1 MKPRFFFRPTGTV
14 IRTTHTPTRLF
25 VVLACM
31 FLLGLYGVAQLW
43 DDQAAAGTEF
53 TADDQAANVRAAFNA
68 GRAKGHA
75 DMMASA
81 KAAWDMAR
89 LEADRCR
96 VARGQP

>member
-1 MKPRFFFRPTGTV
+1 MKSRFFFRPTGTV
-14 IRTTHTPTRLF
+14 IRTTLAPTRLF
-25 VVLACM
+25 VLLACM
-31 FLLGLYGVAQLW
+31 FVLGLYGLAQML
-43 DDQAAAGTEF
+43 DDTPSTQTLAADHE
-53 TADDQAANVRAAFNA
+53 ADVRAAFNA

-81 KAAWDMAR
+81 KAAWDMAQ

>member
-1 MKPRFFFRPTGTV
+1 MKSRFFFRPTGTV
-14 IRTTHTPTRLF
+14 IRPTRAPTRLF

-31 FLLGLYGVAQLW
+31 FVLGLYGLAQML
-43 DDQAAAGTEF
+43 DDTPSPQTLAEDHAA
-53 TADDQAANVRAAFNA
+53 DLRAAFNA

-81 KAAWDMAR
+81 RAAWDLAG